1 MRVVIVGAGGVG
13 GLLGALLSRA
23 GAEVAFV
30 ARGEQLRALK
40 GPGLRVTSP
49 LGAMNTGPLEAAEDP
64 GRLAAADLVLVAVK
78 AWQVRE
84 LLPRLRPLLREGTLV
99 LPGQNGGEGADD
111 PAAAPRQ
118 GPGGGAGAPPAR
130 PV

>member
-78 AWQVRE
+78 AWQGRE
-84 LLPRLRPLLREGTLV
+84 LSPPLPAPLRQGTLV
-99 LPGQNGGEGADD
+99 LPVQNGGGA
-111 PAAAPRQ
+111 AH
-118 GPGGGAGAPPAR
+118 GPGAPPRAGAGAGAGPPR
-130 PV
+130 LSPD

>member
-49 LGAMNTGPLEAAEDP
+49 LRAMNTGPLEAAEDP
-64 GRLAAADLVLVAVK
+64 GRLAAADLVLVAVH
-78 AWQVRE
+78 ACQGAE
-84 LLPRLRPLLREGTLV
+84 PLPRPPPPL
-99 LPGQNGGEGADD
+99 P
-111 PAAAPRQ
+111 Q
-118 GPGGGAGAPPAR
+118 GPPGS
-130 PV
+130 